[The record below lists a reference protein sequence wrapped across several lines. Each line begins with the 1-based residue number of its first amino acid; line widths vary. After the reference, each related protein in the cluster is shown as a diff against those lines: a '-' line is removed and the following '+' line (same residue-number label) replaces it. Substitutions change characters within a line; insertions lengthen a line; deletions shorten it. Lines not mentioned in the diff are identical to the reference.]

1 MPGHLVSVIDTFNV
15 TIELGDFTVQ
25 ELMEGRSDA
34 KPNGDILDFDLDL
47 ALPSGARL
55 NDIIDPDFAITDY
68 LWLIEIKLDSTD
80 VVRESEIVREDPA
93 LVAPTGLPWWIF
105 NPGRGDR
112 GLISSLP
119 TPIRMKAS
127 SASASS
133 HRLSTKRIGNCC
145 MESLRMLVERR
156 RMLRTSWPMP
166 SIVTQRTGILPEAG
180 SLGHME

>member
-1 MPGHLVSVIDTFNV
+1 MRNLDAGAFVSVIDTFNV

-55 NDIIDPDFAITDY
+55 NDIIDPDFAIADY

-133 HRLSTKRIGNCC
+133 HRLSARLIGKL
-145 MESLRMLVERR
+145 SILDILRMLLEC
-156 RMLRTSWPMP
+156 RMSREL
-166 SIVTQRTGILPEAG
+166 
-180 SLGHME
+180 LGLCLQS